1 MRWLPPL
8 STCRPRP
15 PLLHFRRGRGRRGAQ
30 AGGAGGGGIGWAR
43 PVLRTRHS
51 PPGRCGPEACLPANG
66 TMGNCHTVGPNE
78 ALVVSGEGKVRGGV
92 GKGQHGVRV
101 PLTHLS

>member
-1 MRWLPPL
+1 M
-8 STCRPRP
+8 
-15 PLLHFRRGRGRRGAQ
+15 
-30 AGGAGGGGIGWAR
+30 
-43 PVLRTRHS
+43 
-51 PPGRCGPEACLPANG
+51 PANG